1 MTSRR
6 ILFHIHLWLGLLVG
20 GFVLG
25 LTLSG
30 TALLFRDEIDRLV
43 YPHLYRT
50 TAGGVPL
57 DAAQQAVHDAY
68 PGWRIS
74 RLHLP
79 TATDRVYQF
88 TLADRS
94 ARTRLVFVDPG
105 SAKVLGDLDPQRR
118 LTDWLYRLHANLLLG
133 GPGVHVVAIFG
144 VALLGM
150 VATGFPL
157 WRRTL
162 PAVRAPRFRLRRHR
176 GRYTFAF
183 DLHRLLG
190 ISAFVGLGLVALT
203 GVSFQYWDQF
213 RAAWYTLTLS
223 DAPPDRPRPDEVR
236 SVPSASPP
244 LPLSAVAER
253 VAADVPGGQVMRYEL
268 PTDRR
273 GAVVAR
279 VSVPFDPRGRFN
291 GYDGNVFL
299 ALDQYSGEVL
309 VRLDPRGESLA
320 ADLFENWAF
329 PLHVGSFAR
338 GAGRVLYTALGLAPL
353 ALLITG
359 YAMWLT
365 RLSRRWR
372 RARAETPAEGARSPW
387 SSPPTSDSP
396 ASARAGS

>member
-6 ILFHIHLWLGLLVG
+6 ILLHTHLWLGLVVG
-20 GFVLG
+20 GFVLA

-50 TAGGVPL
+50 TPGAAPL
-57 DAAQQAVHDAY
+57 DVAHRAVRDAY
-68 PGWRIS
+68 PGWMLS

-79 TATDRVYQF
+79 PAKDGVYQF
-88 TLADRS
+88 TLAGT

-105 SAKVLGDLDPQRR
+105 SARVLGDLDPKRR
-118 LTDWLYRLHANLLLG
+118 LTDWLYRLHAHLLLPG
-133 GPGVHVVAIFG
+133 AGVHVVALLGI
-144 VALLGM
+144 ALLAM

-162 PAVRAPRFRLRRHR
+162 PSVRARRCRLRRHR
-176 GRYTFAF
+176 GRYVFSF
-183 DLHRLLG
+183 DLHRLVG
-190 ISAFVGLGLVALT
+190 ASAFGMLGLVALT

-213 RAAWYTLTLS
+213 RAAWYALTLS
-223 DAPPDRPRPDEVR
+223 EAPPDRPRPDEVR

-244 LPLSAVAER
+244 LALSEIAER
-253 VAADVPGGQVMRYEL
+253 VAAEVPEGRAVRYEL
-268 PTDRR
+268 PTDGR

-279 VSVPFDPRGRFN
+279 VSVPFDPIGGFN

-299 ALDQYSGEVL
+299 ALDQYRGQVL
-309 VRLDPRGESLA
+309 VRLDPRQESLA
-320 ADLFENWAF
+320 AEIFETWSF

-338 GAGRVLYTALGLAPL
+338 GAGRVAYTALGLAPL
-353 ALLITG
+353 ALLLTG
-359 YAMWLT
+359 SAMWLT

-372 RARAETPAEGARSPW
+372 RAGAEAEGERSPW
-387 SSPPTSDSP
+387 SSPPTSGSP
-396 ASARAGS
+396 ASVPAGN